1 MEKQT
6 SEAGQRPITDPVV
19 ASHLAAA
26 RDGNREGFGN
36 LVEPYRREL
45 RVHCYRMVGSLQDAE
60 DLVQETMLRAWQR
73 LETFEGR
80 ASFRAWLYK
89 IATNICLDALERRPR
104 RFLPQTNSR
113 AADPSTPKPP
123 PISEPIWLEPFPDE
137 LLPETETNPEARYA
151 ARESITLAFLTALQV
166 LPARQRA
173 VLILRDVLDWHAGEV
188 GQLLGLTLSAVNSS
202 LYRARVTIS
211 KHYRAT
217 GWETLQASPPDQ
229 ATQVLLGRY
238 VHAWENA
245 DVEELVRLLKEDASF
260 SMPPSP
266 AWYQGSDSIRAI
278 VAGTAFRGEVR
289 GRWHLL
295 PTRANGQPAFGA
307 YKREHDGDLYKP
319 YAIQVLAVDQVARQF
334 REVIIFLNPD
344 LFPRFSLPPELRA

>member
-6 SEAGQRPITDPVV
+6 PSAGQMSISDPAV
-19 ASHLAAA
+19 AGHLAAA
-26 RDGNREGFGN
+26 RGGNREGFGK
-36 LVEPYRREL
+36 LAEPYRREL
-45 RVHCYRMVGSLQDAE
+45 QVHCYRMVGSLQDAE

-80 ASFRAWLYK
+80 ASFRAWLYR

-104 RFLPQTNSR
+104 RFLPQTNSQ
-113 AADPSTPKPP
+113 AADPFTPFPP
-123 PISEPIWLEPFPDE
+123 PIAEPIWLEPFPDE

-166 LPARQRA
+166 LLPRQRA

-188 GQLLGLTLSAVNSS
+188 AKLLGLTLSAVNSS
-202 LYRARVTIS
+202 LYRARVTLS
-211 KHYRAT
+211 KHYRGT
-217 GWETLQASPPDQ
+217 GWETFHASPSDQ
-229 ATQVLLGRY
+229 AMQALLGRY

-245 DVEELVRLLKEDASF
+245 DVEELVTLLKDDATF

-278 VAGTAFRGEVR
+278 VAGMAFAGEAR

-295 PTRANGQPAFGA
+295 PTRANGQPAFAA
-307 YKREHDGDLYKP
+307 YQREQEGGRYKP
-319 YAIQVLAVDQVARQF
+319 FAIQVLTFDGDAKQL
-334 REVIIFLNPD
+334 REVITFLNLA
-344 LFPRFSLPPELRA
+344 LFPRFNFPLELPA